1 MPPAHRSLRLG
12 IGRRPVAAVAA
23 AALVLSAGMPA
34 GAQDAAP
41 SIVVTTPILGSV
53 VMRIAGADADVLVLM
68 PNGAD
73 PHEWAPS
80 ARQIGELYAADLV
93 VANGLGLE
101 EGLIDAL
108 AEAEASGVPVFH
120 ATDWI
125 EVREG
130 GFHADAHGEEHADDH
145 AKESAAPD
153 EHAQEH
159 AQESAAPD
167 DHDHA
172 HDDAHAAGDPH
183 FWVDPVAMHAVVDG
197 LVATL
202 AAEGIDVAEAG
213 AALGAELD
221 ALDAEIAALLAPIPP
236 ERRLLVTGH
245 DSMGYFADRYGFR
258 LVGAVIPG
266 LSSQGEVSAGE
277 LGALAEQ
284 IRTLGIDTLF
294 TEVGTPQAVADA
306 IAAETGAQ
314 VVALPGPT
322 IPADGSYLSY
332 LREIGTIVAD
342 ALS

>member
-1 MPPAHRSLRLG
+1 MPPAHRSMRLG
-12 IGRRPVAAVAA
+12 IFRPAVAVAA
-23 AALVLSAGMPA
+23 AAALALSAAAPV
-34 GAQDAAP
+34 GAQDGPP

-53 VMRIAGADADVLVLM
+53 VSRIAGDVADVRILM

-120 ATDWI
+120 ATDWV

-130 GFHADAHGEEHADDH
+130 GFHDAEHADDH
-145 AKESAAPD
+145 GDA
-153 EHAQEH
+153 HAE
-159 AQESAAPD
+159 ESAAPD

-172 HDDAHAAGDPH
+172 HAEESAAPDDHDHAHAAGDPH

-202 AAEGIDVAEAG
+202 GTQGIDVTEAG

-221 ALDAEIAALLAPIPP
+221 ALDAEIAELLAPIPQ

-266 LSSQGEVSAGE
+266 LSSQGEVSAGA

-284 IRTLGIDTLF
+284 IRTLGIDTIF

>member
-1 MPPAHRSLRLG
+1 MPPAHRSMRLG
-12 IGRRPVAAVAA
+12 IARPAVAVAA
-23 AALVLSAGMPA
+23 ATALALSAAAPV
-34 GAQDAAP
+34 GAQDAPP

-53 VMRIAGADADVLVLM
+53 VTYLAGADADVLVLM

-130 GFHADAHGEEHADDH
+130 GFHGAEHADGHAEASAPPDDH
-145 AKESAAPD
+145 AD
-153 EHAQEH
+153 

-167 DHDHA
+167 AHDH
-172 HDDAHAAGDPH
+172 AHAAGDPH

-202 AAEGIDVAEAG
+202 GAQGIDVTEAG

-221 ALDAEIAALLAPIPP
+221 ALDAEIAALLAPIPQ

-266 LSSQGEVSAGE
+266 LSSQGEVSAGA

-284 IRTLGIDTLF
+284 IRTLGIDTIF
-294 TEVGTPQAVADA
+294 TEVGTPAAVADA
-306 IAAETGAQ
+306 IAEETGAQ
-314 VVALPGPT
+314 VVALPGPS